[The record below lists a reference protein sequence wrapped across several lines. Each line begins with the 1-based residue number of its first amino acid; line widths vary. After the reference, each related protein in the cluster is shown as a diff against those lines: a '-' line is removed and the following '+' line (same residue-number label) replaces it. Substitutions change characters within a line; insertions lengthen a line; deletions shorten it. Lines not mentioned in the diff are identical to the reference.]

1 MDYGN
6 AHGNAYGNAA
16 AEGYEPSAPAAETAS
31 HHTHAKDHGRAD
43 GPLARMRPA
52 LAAMAEL
59 AHGRS
64 CIAPAAIAALAHGRR
79 TGIWRNRAA
88 RNLCAPQNRSAGA
101 GRASRRGAGHGRG
114 PMGAAPYAVRAI
126 GAGAWAR
133 GHGSG
138 AMRAHPC
145 ARSVGCVQGEAPR
158 TASTPARP
166 ARPHSSRHRPCT
178 HDRRPWAARIAPA
191 PMSAGDTRA
200 RVRGEAREHARAR
213 GRLSGAARAGRAM
226 GNGGHG
232 RGRP

>member
-1 MDYGN
+1 MESAPDRMDYGN

-79 TGIWRNRAA
+79 TGIWRSRAA

-114 PMGAAPYAVRAI
+114 PMARAHGRSAI
-126 GAGAWAR
+126 RGAGYRRGGMGAGPWVR
-133 GHGSG
+133 GHARAPMREERRLRAGRG
-138 AMRAHPC
+138 ATHRIDA
-145 ARSVGCVQGEAPR
+145 GE
-158 TASTPARP
+158 TSTPA
-166 ARPHSSRHRPCT
+166 
-178 HDRRPWAARIAPA
+178 
-191 PMSAGDTRA
+191 
-200 RVRGEAREHARAR
+200 
-213 GRLSGAARAGRAM
+213 
-226 GNGGHG
+226 
-232 RGRP
+232 